1 MPLSAMKEIRRVCV
15 YCASSSRVDP
25 AYFEACRDLAALL
38 VQHNCEVV
46 YGGGGVGLMGTLAD
60 TVLELGGRITGI
72 MPEFMKQV
80 EWEHKG
86 LSSINLVQDMH
97 ARKKLFLDGTDAVIA
112 LPGGCGTMEELLEVL
127 TWKRLG
133 LFNKP
138 IIIVNTNGY
147 YDHLLAMLEKSIED
161 QFMAPI
167 HRTMYAVASV
177 PDDIPYLVEEM
188 GDWNEGA
195 IKFVNL

>member
-1 MPLSAMKEIRRVCV
+1 MRGIRRVCV
-15 YCASSSRVDP
+15 YCASSSKVHP
-25 AYFEACRDLAALL
+25 SYFEAAERLGALL
-38 VQHNCEVV
+38 VEHSCEVV

-60 TVLELGGRITGI
+60 TVIRLGGNITGI
-72 MPEFMKQV
+72 MPEFMKEV

-112 LPGGCGTMEELLEVL
+112 LPGGCGTMEELLEVM

-138 IIIVNTNGY
+138 IIIVNTLGY
-147 YDHLLAMLEKSIED
+147 YDPLLHMLEKSIEE

-167 HRTMYAVASV
+167 HRTMYAVAAQ
-177 PDDIPYLVEEM
+177 PEDIPFLIDQM
-188 GDWNEGA
+188 GEWTEGA
-195 IKFVNL
+195 IKFINL

>member
-1 MPLSAMKEIRRVCV
+1 MKGIRRVCV
-15 YCASSSRVDP
+15 YCASSSKVNP
-25 AYFEACRDLAALL
+25 SYFEAAERLGVLL
-38 VQHNCEVV
+38 VEHSCEVV

-60 TVLELGGRITGI
+60 TVIRLGGNITGI
-72 MPEFMKQV
+72 MPEFMKEV

-86 LSSINLVQDMH
+86 LSTINLVQDMH

-112 LPGGCGTMEELLEVL
+112 LPGGCGTMEELLEVM

-138 IIIVNTNGY
+138 IIIVNTLGY
-147 YDHLLAMLEKSIED
+147 YDPLLHMLEKSIEE

-167 HRTMYAVASV
+167 HRTMYAVAAQ
-177 PDDIPYLVEEM
+177 PEDIPFLIDQM
-188 GDWNEGA
+188 GEWTEGA
-195 IKFVNL
+195 IKFINL

>member
-1 MPLSAMKEIRRVCV
+1 MKGIRRVCV
-15 YCASSSRVDP
+15 YCASSSKVHP
-25 AYFEACRDLAALL
+25 AYFEAAERLGALL
-38 VQHNCEVV
+38 VAHNCEVV

-60 TVLELGGRITGI
+60 TVIRLGGNITGI
-72 MPEFMKQV
+72 MPEFMKEV

-86 LSSINLVQDMH
+86 LSTINLVQDMH

-112 LPGGCGTMEELLEVL
+112 LPGGCGTMEELLEVM

-138 IIIVNTNGY
+138 IIIVNTLGY
-147 YDHLLAMLEKSIED
+147 YDPLLHMLEKSIEE

-167 HRTMYAVASV
+167 HRTMYAVAAQ
-177 PDDIPYLVEEM
+177 PEDIPFLIDQM
-188 GDWNEGA
+188 GEWTEGA
-195 IKFVNL
+195 IKFINL

>member
-1 MPLSAMKEIRRVCV
+1 MLFEAMKGISRVCV

-25 AYFEACRDLAALL
+25 AYFEACRDLAVLL
-38 VQHNCEVV
+38 VRYNCEVV

-60 TVLELGGRITGI
+60 TVLELGGKIIGI
-72 MPEFMKQV
+72 MPEFMKKV

-97 ARKKLFLDGTDAVIA
+97 TRKKLFLDGTDAVIA

-138 IIIVNTNGY
+138 IIILNTNGY
-147 YDHLLAMLEKSIED
+147 YDPLLAMLERSIEE

-167 HRTMYAVASV
+167 HRTMYAVASI
-177 PDDIPYLVEEM
+177 PDDIPYLIEEM

>member
-1 MPLSAMKEIRRVCV
+1 MKGIKRVCV

-25 AYFEACRDLAALL
+25 AYFEACRELAALL
-38 VQHNCEVV
+38 VQHHCEVV

-72 MPEFMKQV
+72 MPEFMKKV

-97 ARKKLFLDGTDAVIA
+97 TRKKLFLDGTDAVIA

-147 YDHLLAMLEKSIED
+147 YDPLLAMLEKSIEQ

-167 HRTMYAVASV
+167 HRTMYAVAAH
-177 PDDIPYLVEEM
+177 PDDIPYLIEEM
-188 GDWNEGA
+188 ADWNEGA
-195 IKFVNL
+195 INFVNL